1 MKNILIKKAKLSKY
15 ILIEVAIVM
24 LGVVLSFCFYGCS
37 VQVKPLPSGLFEQKV
52 IFEKPD
58 KVISVEE
65 INKNYLELFK
75 AYQNNLL
82 LLEYLEKMNNGK

>member
-1 MKNILIKKAKLSKY
+1 MGKTKLNRYFFIEILTI
-15 ILIEVAIVM
+15 M
-24 LGVVLSFCFYGCS
+24 LGVIIIFCFCGCS
-37 VQVKPLPSGLFEQKV
+37 VQVRPLPSGLFEQKV
-52 IFEKPD
+52 IFTKPD

-82 LLEYLEKMNNGK
+82 LLEFLEKMNNGK